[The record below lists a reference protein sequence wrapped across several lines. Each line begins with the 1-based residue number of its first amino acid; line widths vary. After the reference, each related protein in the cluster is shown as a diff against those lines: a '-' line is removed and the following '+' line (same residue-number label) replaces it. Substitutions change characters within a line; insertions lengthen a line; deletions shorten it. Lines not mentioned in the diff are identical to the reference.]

1 MINHSI
7 YGGIVQLSGN
17 SVEIEVTNDDI
28 KGESPRALLKV
39 ISIDGAVPG
48 GPWPESKEW
57 LPLDTPV
64 EGSGKAIFDFQEYF
78 DAAVK
83 YSFTFPYGDA
93 VAVKHPL
100 RAFDLSLLAGCS
112 YIDNDITH
120 YTPDNPETNTYGTKM
135 IFWQAVENAVPIRI
149 LKGGISQH
157 QKSLYNEAGTNFY
170 QDFIQGNKFLTNR
183 PDNQKIAY
191 DQPLRLW
198 YIIPET
204 EQVLRQLIVEYTDST
219 GAVTVLSEDI
229 TLDPDGE
236 YEFILDP
243 AKWGIPAD
251 AKQMSVY
258 QSSGG
263 VQVGEKRTFIFDSKY
278 YENSTFFF
286 FSNSKSGID
295 DFWMTGA
302 IKTGLP
308 IESKTGIQTLGRD
321 AVTQNRGVVV
331 TGKAGSRK
339 WTIFLGNRL
348 SVDDMEALQDLLY
361 SKNVWIV
368 WKGQTVPVNLED
380 GDFNLT
386 DTMRDL
392 LINDELELVFNEGHK
407 NSYY

>member
-7 YGGIVQLSGN
+7 FGGIVQLSGN
-17 SVEIEVTNDDI
+17 SVEIEVTNDDV

-39 ISIDGAVPG
+39 ISTDGAVAG
-48 GPWPESKEW
+48 GPFIDSKEW
-57 LPLDTPV
+57 IALDVPV
-64 EGSGKAIFDFQEYF
+64 EGSGKSIFDFQEYF
-78 DAAVK
+78 DATVN
-83 YSFTFPYGDA
+83 YGFTFPYGDDI
-93 VAVKHPL
+93 AVKHPL
-100 RAFDLSLLAGCS
+100 RAFDLSILAGCS

-120 YTPDNPETNTYGTKM
+120 YTPDVPETNTYGTK
-135 IFWQAVENAVPIRI
+135 IELWQSVENAVPIRI

-183 PDNQKIAY
+183 PNNQKIAY

-204 EQVLRQLIVEYTDST
+204 EQVSRQLIVEYIDST
-219 GAVTVLSEDI
+219 GATTVLSYDI

-243 AKWGIPAD
+243 AKLGIPAD
-251 AKQMSVY
+251 AVQMSVY
-258 QSSGG
+258 QSDGG
-263 VQVGEKRTFIFDSKY
+263 VQVGEKRTFLIDSQY
-278 YENSTFFF
+278 YENNTFFF

-302 IKTGLP
+302 IKTALP

-321 AVTQNRGVVV
+321 AVTQNRSVVV
-331 TGKAGSRK
+331 TGKTGSRK
-339 WTIFLGNRL
+339 WSIFPGNRL
-348 SVDDMEALQDLLY
+348 SVEDMEALQDLLY
-361 SKNVWIV
+361 SKFVWIV
-368 WKGQTVPVNLED
+368 WRGQIVPVNLED
-380 GDFNLT
+380 GDFELT

-392 LINDELELVFNEGHK
+392 TINDELELTFTEGHK
-407 NSYY
+407 NSHY